1 MRGIRTTVESGHY
14 CRLPPATE
22 TGAGHDHGASPNPG
36 SSGFDS
42 YQASSQ
48 SPLPSGGRY
57 GNGVTYSRART
68 AVILGMLGIVP
79 FSVLTGIPA
88 VFLGLRA
95 LRDIKASEGT
105 LKGRGAAWCA
115 IVLGVIS
122 VLVFAAFLAHM

>member
-1 MRGIRTTVESGHY
+1 MV
-14 CRLPPATE
+14 PP
-22 TGAGHDHGASPNPG
+22 PNPG

-88 VFLGLRA
+88 VFLGLHASVTRA
-95 LRDIKASEGT
+95 LLAAGVVDELRLVVAPTIAGSGQRLFDGLPPLRLELIRGVASPSGY
-105 LKGRGAAWCA
+105 L
-115 IVLGVIS
+115 
-122 VLVFAAFLAHM
+122 LVQYRVAP